1 MSTTP
6 NYGNEGSER
15 VKEALE
21 RLQKVTTPMVNDIL
35 SIAQAALQRA
45 QASVP
50 DVADA
55 ARDVGAAQADLLA
68 SSLGGKRS
76 NT

>member
-1 MSTTP
+1 VSTNP
-6 NYGNEGSER
+6 NYENER
-15 VKEALE
+15 VKEAVE
-21 RLQKVTTPMVNDIL
+21 RLHKVATPMVNDIL

-50 DVADA
+50 DIADA
-55 ARDVGAAQADLLA
+55 ARDVSAAHADLLA
-68 SSLGGKRS
+68 SSMNGRRP

>member
-1 MSTTP
+1 VSANS
-6 NYGNEGSER
+6 NYENER

-21 RLQKVTTPMVNDIL
+21 RLHKVATPTVNDIL

-50 DVADA
+50 DIADA
-55 ARDVGAAQADLLA
+55 ARDVGAAHADLLA
-68 SSLGGKRS
+68 SSLGGKRP

>member
-1 MSTTP
+1 
-6 NYGNEGSER
+6 
-15 VKEALE
+15 
-21 RLQKVTTPMVNDIL
+21 MVNDIL

-50 DVADA
+50 DIADA
-55 ARDVGAAQADLLA
+55 ARDVSAAQADLLA
-68 SSLGGKRS
+68 SSISGRRP